1 MSRGQGEFRSQR
13 RSKWILEGR
22 ETIRTGE
29 KFAAQSYRSRL
40 SLDKEAMKS
49 DEQDKVTPTRKSCH
63 LVLYMHR
70 NITEKSSAPSRRSNH
85 SAFDGAWGM
94 PVWIQYMW
102 IIDRRS
108 ASRSQ
113 DFPLA
118 LIGRSPGNESNS
130 EGLKRLKKAY
140 SWMFPRKFARA
151 WFCYVSSKSAVFD
164 FVIETLLLFLTL
176 LFTLLHLQIKL
187 IDRRIKNLVKW
198 VFLVYRALCGNSL
211 SIFWTETE
219 YAFIIFVFLS
229 VTATINNI
237 FKYTSYVDV

>member
-1 MSRGQGEFRSQR
+1 MSRGQGEFRSER

-22 ETIRTGE
+22 ETIRTGD

-49 DEQDKVTPTRKSCH
+49 DEQDKVTPTKKSCH

-108 ASRSQ
+108 ASRPQ

-118 LIGRSPGNESNS
+118 LIGRSPGKESNS
-130 EGLKRLKKAY
+130 EGLKLLKKAY

-151 WFCYVSSKSAVFD
+151 WFCDVSSKSAVFD

-176 LFTLLHLQIKL
+176 LFTLLEDQTHLQT
-187 IDRRIKNLVKW
+187 N
-198 VFLVYRALCGNSL
+198 
-211 SIFWTETE
+211 
-219 YAFIIFVFLS
+219 
-229 VTATINNI
+229 
-237 FKYTSYVDV
+237 